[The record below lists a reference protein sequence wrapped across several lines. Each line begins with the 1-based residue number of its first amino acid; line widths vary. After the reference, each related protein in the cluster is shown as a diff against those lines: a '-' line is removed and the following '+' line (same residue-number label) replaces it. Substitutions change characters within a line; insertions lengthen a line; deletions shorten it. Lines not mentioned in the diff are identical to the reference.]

1 MAELTI
7 KNASIALYHYLCQN
21 IVGIEKHVK
30 TLRMMNTVRDNL
42 QSNNEWTYITS
53 GSFGEGLLMR
63 GSDFDVMGVV
73 KLIEV
78 CEDTHIDFNADTIRF
93 TMEMEDTQAGFT
105 KLRLVYSNDFNIL
118 KVCNEIGGDFYFSN
132 AFKQRYSTNG
142 FPTVHGPCLSDD
154 AGIYD
159 IAYCLHCK
167 SWITPANQWV
177 TRSINSWPRS
187 DVKQAIVKHGVLFVP
202 IGVKG
207 STQEELEWRI
217 SFSVGEK
224 LLIYS
229 FTHTQLLC
237 YALMKIL
244 LKDVIAL
251 DIDCKEL
258 LCSYFMKTI
267 LFWICEELP
276 LSIWKPENLIS
287 CYMRCFRRLI
297 YCVEY
302 SLCPHY
308 FIPENNLFGIKIH
321 GKAQKLLL
329 NRLYILN
336 SYGWHGIL
344 LSDQISSIWNVLP
357 SDISKATSYCYANNV
372 GRLSNSF
379 LFACDIIRTF
389 DYLLEKCIHQVLS
402 SKSSKIRY
410 LFTYYLSKFCCK
422 SERFL
427 PLKDTSCNKSI
438 YKKHNTYISTLL
450 LNTRHDA
457 VSGWLMLALLF
468 YKRKKYNTSL
478 RIIQYSLLKCTPEK
492 LYQFMHFSDI
502 HYDLFD
508 LHVFRNMH
516 TVQLWTFLLLDLM
529 YIDNF
534 SLHPDE
540 LQMEEKQVI
549 PPIVYAYFLRFL
561 CHYHLKN
568 SKQCWDSI
576 MDLQLTIEENYFIPS
591 GLKGL
596 SYNILGIG
604 FQMLGDKEA
613 AILSFMQSIKVYP
626 NEKHNSAFKTL
637 SFIN

>member
-1 MAELTI
+1 MADSAI

-21 IVGIEKHVK
+21 IVGTEEHVK
-30 TLRMMNTVRDNL
+30 TLRLMNNVRDNL
-42 QSNNEWTYITS
+42 QSNNMLTLITS
-53 GSFGEGLLMR
+53 GSFGEGLQMR
-63 GSDFDVMGVV
+63 GSDLDIMAVWNQ
-73 KLIEV
+73 INI
-78 CEDTHIDFNADTIRF
+78 CEDTPIYFNAEKVYF
-93 TMEMEDTQAGFT
+93 TMEMEDTQPGFT
-105 KLRLVYSNDFNIL
+105 KLRLVHGYVPSIL
-118 KVCNEIGGDFYFSN
+118 TYCDEIDRGYYFSN
-132 AFKQRYSTNG
+132 FSFKQRSFCGSLSTI
-142 FPTVHGPCLSDD
+142 HGPCISDEN
-154 AGIYD
+154 GICD
-159 IAYCLHCK
+159 LAYCLNSK
-167 SWITPANQWV
+167 LWIMPAKLWIT
-177 TRSINSWPRS
+177 RSNNSWPRH
-187 DVKQAIVKHGVLFVP
+187 DLKQDIVKHGVLFVP
-202 IGVKG
+202 VGMKG

-237 YALMKIL
+237 YALLKVL

-297 YCVEY
+297 YCVECAF
-302 SLCPHY
+302 CPHY
-308 FIPENNLFGIKIH
+308 FIPENNLFGNKIH

-336 SYGWHGIL
+336 SYGWQCIL
-344 LSDQISSIWNVLP
+344 LSDQISIRNALP
-357 SDISKATSYCYANNV
+357 SDISKETSYSYASSVERLLNSFVFDGEFLCSTFNFNLFKKCIYNV
-372 GRLSNSF
+372 LSN
-379 LFACDIIRTF
+379 
-389 DYLLEKCIHQVLS
+389 
-402 SKSSKIRY
+402 KSSKIKY
-410 LFTYYLSKFCCK
+410 LCIYYLSKFCCK
-422 SERFL
+422 SEQFL
-427 PLKDTSCNKSI
+427 SLEDTSSNKSI
-438 YKKHNTYISTLL
+438 YKKYNTYISTLL

-457 VSGWLMLALLF
+457 VTGWLTLASFF
-468 YKRKKYNTSL
+468 YKRKQYNTAL

-492 LYQFMHFSDI
+492 LYYDMQFSDI
-502 HYDLFD
+502 HYELFD

-529 YIDNF
+529 CIDNS

-540 LQMEEKQVI
+540 LQMEEKQFI
-549 PPIVYAYFLRFL
+549 PPILYAHFLRFL

-568 SKQCWDSI
+568 SRQCLDSI
-576 MDLQLTIEENYFIPS
+576 MDLQLTIEENYFIQS
-591 GLKGL
+591 DDFKAL

-613 AILSFMQSIKVYP
+613 ARQSFMQSIK
-626 NEKHNSAFKTL
+626 L
-637 SFIN
+637 